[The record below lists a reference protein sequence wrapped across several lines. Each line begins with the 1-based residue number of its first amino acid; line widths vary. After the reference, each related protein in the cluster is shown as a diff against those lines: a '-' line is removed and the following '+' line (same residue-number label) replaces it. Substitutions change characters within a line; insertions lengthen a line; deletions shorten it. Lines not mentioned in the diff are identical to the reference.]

1 MRMKAQLRS
10 TTTAK
15 DRAAPEGRREAGSA
29 PSELPG
35 GTNSVD
41 AWISTS
47 GLCNWKTIYCRYFEP
62 LSLCSLLP
70 YGRWL

>member
-10 TTTAK
+10 MTTAK
-15 DRAAPEGRREAGSA
+15 DGAAPEGRREAGSA

-41 AWISTS
+41 ALISTS
-47 GLCNWKTIYCRYFEP
+47 GLCNWKIMYCRYFE
-62 LSLCSLLP
+62 LLNLYSLLP